1 MQTKNVITT
10 ETVGNPQKDCM
21 DDIIRKTNQATGK
34 VVFLGTRRE
43 FMETAG
49 SDLYTDL
56 LLDKLG
62 N

>member
-1 MQTKNVITT
+1 MQTKNVIIT

-49 SDLYTDL
+49 SDL
-56 LLDKLG
+56 LLDK
-62 N
+62 